1 MTKYNIDVLSLEKIR
16 TKKLT
21 FKGVTKDYDVY
32 RVPIDMLFYNDLNG
46 RIATFISQ
54 YQANGDDITKLE
66 NKEYNDKIAEF
77 IKESSTAQRYK
88 ITKEDI
94 KANTQKE
101 VGVVLTDGRVI
112 DGNRRFTCLR
122 ELFAETGDQ
131 KYGYF
136 EAVVL
141 DAPKDEDEAGWKAIG
156 SLELELQIGTDEK
169 VDYSPIDWLVR
180 VYRDVVKHNT
190 YTEQEYCRLTKLTPS
205 QFRTTKTKAEL
216 MEDFLEFFDRPEQF
230 FIAKKLELDGPLQ
243 ELVKLRRKCSDREWD
258 MMKSVFYVYLWTA
271 KKGDKTREIRRA
283 LKLVDTKEFDDLI
296 VECDDLAEKIISGQ
310 TDIVFDFSKA
320 THVDSQPQN
329 NQANQTYSSEQQ
341 PSHQT
346 IQDKIA
352 DAIQNKSV
360 QDAKLKPIKCCENA
374 LLQLS
379 AVDIDLVNH
388 WKEADLKTNFNKL
401 LDDIIKK
408 VVDLKGHVN

>member
-1 MTKYNIDVLSLEKIR
+1 MTKFSIDVSTLEKIR

-21 FKGVTKDYDVY
+21 FKGITKDYDVY
-32 RVPIDMLFYNDLNG
+32 RVPITMLFYNDLNG

-54 YQANGDDITKLE
+54 YQSNGDDITQLD
-66 NKEYNDKIAEF
+66 NKEYNDKIAQY
-77 IKESSTAQRYK
+77 IKDSSTSQRYK

-94 KANTQKE
+94 RANTQKE

-122 ELFAETGDQ
+122 ELFEETGDQ
-131 KYGYF
+131 KFFYF

-141 DAPKDEDEAGWKAIG
+141 DAPSDDDEAGWKAIG

-190 YTEQEYCRLTKLTPS
+190 YTEQEYCRLTKLSPS
-205 QFRTTKTKAEL
+205 QFKMTKMKAEL
-216 MEDFLEFFDRPEQF
+216 MEDFLEFFDRKEQF
-230 FIAKKLELDGPLQ
+230 YIAKKLELDGPLQ

-258 MMKSVFYVYLWTA
+258 RMKSVFYVYLWTT
-271 KKGDKTREIRRA
+271 KKGDKTREVRRMIG
-283 LKLVDTKEFDDLI
+283 LVDSSDFDELI
-296 VECDDLAEKIISGQ
+296 ADAEAIAEKIISGETDVAFNINKPRQ
-310 TDIVFDFSKA
+310 TTNTGENYSEPIKPA
-320 THVDSQPQN
+320 EENNTHQS
-329 NQANQTYSSEQQ
+329 
-341 PSHQT
+341 

-352 DAIQNKSV
+352 NAILIKTT
-360 QDAKLKPIKCCENA
+360 QDAKLKPIKCCESA
-374 LLQLS
+374 LQQLNMI
-379 AVDIDLVNH
+379 DIDLVNH
-388 WKEADLKTNFNKL
+388 WKEEQHKKEFNKL